1 MLSVK
6 NCTFTYPGQEEPS
19 LRDLS
24 VEIKPGVFLAIV
36 GANGS
41 GKSTM
46 CKLFNGIIPH
56 FFVGD
61 LEGEIEVNGID
72 TRTSDVAT
80 LSEHIGYVYQD
91 FENSIVRSTVYDEVS
106 YAPLNYGY
114 DDFEARALEA
124 LAILEIS
131 HLKDERI
138 WQLSG
143 GQKHLV
149 ALAAVLAVNPE
160 YIIVDEPV
168 AQLDPFHARQT
179 YDMLKKLHEEY
190 KKTIIVIEHHTEFIA
205 DYCTDVLL
213 MQEGRVLWQKPV
225 EEALRDVDALVECKI
240 HPPQVT
246 QLAGGFGRIKEL
258 ELPTNLEQGENY
270 FASFEQLEPE
280 ATATITETEAHQ
292 EKREKTVSIRDL
304 NATYRDYHR
313 AYKEVL
319 SDITLDF
326 YQGERIAIVGNNG
339 AGKSTLMRLI
349 ARLMK
354 PSNGV
359 IMVMGQDISELSPE
373 VVSNTVSFIYQN
385 PEEMFIED
393 SIVRDVSFFLKS
405 RKVPTVDEQVR
416 VILDALNL
424 TSIQEKDAR
433 LLSGGQQRRVSL
445 AIGMGMTPQVILLDE
460 PTGSLDI
467 SSRRE
472 LLTLLDVL
480 KVHIKTAVIATHDMQ
495 LVADWATRV
504 IVLAQGRVIYDGDPR
519 GLFANVELMRA
530 ANLAAPQIVDLSNSL
545 GMDPVCL
552 SVSEMQQ
559 RLKPPPTNPIQQRSV
574 RPDCLERPDWQ
585 ERVERPAKPDWQE
598 RLTTDHDQRKE
609 A

>member
-1 MLSVK
+1 MLSIK

-36 GANGS
+36 GSNGS

-106 YAPLNYGY
+106 YAPLNYGF

-124 LAILEIS
+124 LEILEIS

-213 MQEGRVLWQKPV
+213 MQEGQVLWTKPV
-225 EEALRDVDALVECKI
+225 EEALRD
-240 HPPQVT
+240 
-246 QLAGGFGRIKEL
+246 
-258 ELPTNLEQGENY
+258 
-270 FASFEQLEPE
+270 ASD
-280 ATATITETEAHQ
+280 
-292 EKREKTVSIRDL
+292 TVGL
-304 NATYRDYHR
+304 
-313 AYKEVL
+313 
-319 SDITLDF
+319 
-326 YQGERIAIVGNNG
+326 
-339 AGKSTLMRLI
+339 RLWP
-349 ARLMK
+349 K
-354 PSNGV
+354 
-359 IMVMGQDISELSPE
+359 
-373 VVSNTVSFIYQN
+373 
-385 PEEMFIED
+385 
-393 SIVRDVSFFLKS
+393 
-405 RKVPTVDEQVR
+405 
-416 VILDALNL
+416 
-424 TSIQEKDAR
+424 
-433 LLSGGQQRRVSL
+433 
-445 AIGMGMTPQVILLDE
+445 
-460 PTGSLDI
+460 
-467 SSRRE
+467 
-472 LLTLLDVL
+472 
-480 KVHIKTAVIATHDMQ
+480 
-495 LVADWATRV
+495 
-504 IVLAQGRVIYDGDPR
+504 
-519 GLFANVELMRA
+519 
-530 ANLAAPQIVDLSNSL
+530 
-545 GMDPVCL
+545 
-552 SVSEMQQ
+552 
-559 RLKPPPTNPIQQRSV
+559 
-574 RPDCLERPDWQ
+574 
-585 ERVERPAKPDWQE
+585 
-598 RLTTDHDQRKE
+598 
-609 A
+609 